1 MTQKCV
7 TDEQYGQLRRRV
19 DELVRRTDEGT
30 LLFDVVMAA
39 LQNVIRGKFGN
50 AAVSALLDSLG
61 TVQVSSTGKFLANQH
76 FTTNSKEVKI
86 TAIGDNFKENFL
98 CKVED
103 PQRKITLRISKLKK
117 NSLDKPILDELGSKY
132 DTTLASI
139 WELLKK
145 QPNVEFGKLLTN
157 GSANIFYVY
166 NVKGVPWAV
175 SVRWHGA
182 GWFVGAISVEDLREW
197 GGGDQVFSC
206 NS

>member
-76 FTTNSKEVKI
+76 FTTNKK
-86 TAIGDNFKENFL
+86 K
-98 CKVED
+98 K
-103 PQRKITLRISKLKK
+103 KK
-117 NSLDKPILDELGSKY
+117 NPRREKKKKKKFSWEGRNPKKKNPPPA
-132 DTTLASI
+132 LASSRR
-139 WELLKK
+139 
-145 QPNVEFGKLLTN
+145 T
-157 GSANIFYVY
+157 
-166 NVKGVPWAV
+166 PWT
-175 SVRWHGA
+175 SRSW
-182 GWFVGAISVEDLREW
+182 
-197 GGGDQVFSC
+197 
-206 NS
+206 